1 MPRNSRPPV
10 ILVMAILNFVF
21 GGLLLLCGLCGLA
34 GYAAII
40 GLVAQ
45 PGGGANSMGDMTGF
59 MDKEAPGWMA
69 VEIGRGLL
77 LILFGVLLVVAGMGL
92 LKMQSWAR
100 WLCVVYAVA
109 MLFLQVAYVTYEF
122 AVVIPAGHRFQEQQ
136 WKKQGVANPPPST
149 ASSQAG
155 TAFGVATSAGLSI
168 VHALAVGIVMLLPNV
183 GEAFAPPRRRAR
195 ERDEDDFYD
204 DDDYDDRQDRR
215 RRRPRAQEY
224 RDDKD
229 DTRFRRRPR
238 GRDYD
243 DYD

>member
-100 WLCVVYAVA
+100 WLCVV
-109 MLFLQVAYVTYEF
+109 
-122 AVVIPAGHRFQEQQ
+122 
-136 WKKQGVANPPPST
+136 
-149 ASSQAG
+149 
-155 TAFGVATSAGLSI
+155 
-168 VHALAVGIVMLLPNV
+168 
-183 GEAFAPPRRRAR
+183 
-195 ERDEDDFYD
+195 
-204 DDDYDDRQDRR
+204 
-215 RRRPRAQEY
+215 
-224 RDDKD
+224 
-229 DTRFRRRPR
+229 
-238 GRDYD
+238 
-243 DYD
+243 